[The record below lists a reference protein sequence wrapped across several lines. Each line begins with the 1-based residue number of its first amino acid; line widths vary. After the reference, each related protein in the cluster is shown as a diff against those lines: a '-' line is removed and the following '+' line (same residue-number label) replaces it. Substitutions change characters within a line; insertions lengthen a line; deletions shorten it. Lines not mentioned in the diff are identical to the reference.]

1 MILATRAGNRE
12 LRTFGANTAVAPAPW
27 VGSRAWSGEHVSH
40 EKALGLAA
48 FGRAHRLVCGVV
60 ASLPMFV
67 WEGTGGDKQRR
78 DQSPQGRLLANPVAG
93 LSLFDWKWDVASSLE
108 TDENAFLLKVRG
120 GDGRVLELQPI
131 PNEYVVGRLDRR
143 GGKVFEVWTE
153 DGRILLTS
161 LDVLHIRGQ
170 TVKGGPF
177 GVSRIQQHLDPVGS
191 MVAAQRFEGAYF
203 RNDARPGLIVET
215 GTERVT
221 VQQANEWVDNW
232 TARHQGPD
240 NAGKPTILGGG
251 WKATVAPVSLRDA
264 QFIEGRQFSVEET
277 GRIMDVDPALLG
289 APEDGDVRRTALEM
303 FLKLQLPP
311 RLRRIE
317 SALRADLDLFQVNDP
332 LYPEFR
338 VDDLMFADPLTRAQV
353 QHYRVQDGTELVD
366 EARADNGRQP
376 LPDGA
381 GQVPQITPV
390 GGAPNPALEPT
401 DDDAEEARGLVPLS
415 VPSMTVNLEQDMTPV
430 ADAVAASLSQAIGA
444 LGRAQMDAVE
454 LERRARTDHEKRL
467 LVQQREER
475 EQLIRALEGLVV
487 NVAAPEVNVPVE
499 VNVPQQP
506 VSLTVELPP
515 QREKHVTFDRD
526 TQGRV
531 SGATVTEE

>member
-1 MILATRAGNRE
+1 M
-12 LRTFGANTAVAPAPW
+12 
-27 VGSRAWSGEHVSH
+27 
-40 EKALGLAA
+40 
-48 FGRAHRLVCGVV
+48 
-60 ASLPMFV
+60 
-67 WEGTGGDKQRR
+67 
-78 DQSPQGRLLANPVAG
+78 
-93 LSLFDWKWDVASSLE
+93 
-108 TDENAFLLKVRG
+108 
-120 GDGRVLELQPI
+120 
-131 PNEYVVGRLDRR
+131 
-143 GGKVFEVWTE
+143 
-153 DGRILLTS
+153 
-161 LDVLHIRGQ
+161 
-170 TVKGGPF
+170 
-177 GVSRIQQHLDPVGS
+177 
-191 MVAAQRFEGAYF
+191 
-203 RNDARPGLIVET
+203 
-215 GTERVT
+215 
-221 VQQANEWVDNW
+221 
-232 TARHQGPD
+232 
-240 NAGKPTILGGG
+240 
-251 WKATVAPVSLRDA
+251 
-264 QFIEGRQFSVEET
+264 
-277 GRIMDVDPALLG
+277 
-289 APEDGDVRRTALEM
+289 
-303 FLKLQLPP
+303 
-311 RLRRIE
+311 
-317 SALRADLDLFQVNDP
+317 NDP

-506 VSLTVELPP
+506 LALTVELPP